1 MNCKTNRN
9 ISYAFGI
16 LLTAFSLFS
25 CEKEKQ
31 EEENKVTP
39 EVNEYK
45 ITLEKE
51 SDFYTV
57 EVPETAKAGEEV
69 NVTVTPVENVLID
82 DVQYNRK
89 SATAISDTE
98 YTFTMPEKDVTIR
111 VKTSSTVT
119 VEESSYFKGKADK
132 EIAKAGETV
141 TVAFTAL
148 YIDDIVS
155 GATVNGNIECK
166 LEGADLGEYIYS
178 FEMPEGP
185 AVVTGHLLNDYH
197 IIERKWDEHSVIV
210 MLDCINH
217 QGTEKEFCSQVE
229 GKLVHFIYKWDIGY
243 DVECKITG
251 LETGTDYTNI
261 IFWSLA
267 EDNLLYQDCWAF
279 EMPGENVVIETT
291 SNEQDTY
298 TEQSFTGLYHGYEM
312 TLGEN
317 RLITSDTPS
326 LQAELRESAAYLVTS
341 NDGNAYDFSGLYT
354 ITDGHI
360 SYDPE
365 NCRGDYALSGMLL
378 PEDFA
383 FIIVDDLIDNKA
395 DNRKYYLA
403 GKKDFSYACATDTEY
418 ATRFLVEACC
428 DGSRTWYFV
437 EKDTKSIKVATAEFK
452 TGASIAEDCEAIIS
466 INGKPHFK
474 YTYQSGN
481 APVFTYCGKEAGTYT
496 SDKSETLTLDGFGSA
511 IYSGTEGT
519 YTIEAG
525 VVTFTDGEGNKIR
538 FNINTNTLTFTII
551 VDATGITLDPV
562 YSTTTAWIYVESGD
576 PYQGGHVV
584 VRFDSDYSGNYKEG
598 YALIKITYMDTG
610 REKEMIGASC
620 PYFIDEATRT
630 VTISNVLQGKS
641 GSYGTEK
648 KDIVFNISDDGKTL
662 TFAAEAIHST
672 SSPYIFCYGGEYSPI
687 VSEGAAQ

>member
-16 LLTAFSLFS
+16 LLTAFSLLS

-31 EEENKVTP
+31 EDENKVTP

-69 NVTVTPVENVLID
+69 NVTVTPVENVFIN

-243 DVECKITG
+243 DVQ
-251 LETGTDYTNI
+251 GTV
-261 IFWSLA
+261 S
-267 EDNLLYQDCWAF
+267 
-279 EMPGENVVIETT
+279 G
-291 SNEQDTY
+291 
-298 TEQSFTGLYHGYEM
+298 
-312 TLGEN
+312 
-317 RLITSDTPS
+317 PS
-326 LQAELRESAAYLVTS
+326 R
-341 NDGNAYDFSGLYT
+341 
-354 ITDGHI
+354 
-360 SYDPE
+360 
-365 NCRGDYALSGMLL
+365 
-378 PEDFA
+378 
-383 FIIVDDLIDNKA
+383 
-395 DNRKYYLA
+395 
-403 GKKDFSYACATDTEY
+403 
-418 ATRFLVEACC
+418 
-428 DGSRTWYFV
+428 V
-437 EKDTKSIKVATAEFK
+437 EKKQKCS
-452 TGASIAEDCEAIIS
+452 
-466 INGKPHFK
+466 
-474 YTYQSGN
+474 
-481 APVFTYCGKEAGTYT
+481 
-496 SDKSETLTLDGFGSA
+496 
-511 IYSGTEGT
+511 
-519 YTIEAG
+519 
-525 VVTFTDGEGNKIR
+525 
-538 FNINTNTLTFTII
+538 
-551 VDATGITLDPV
+551 
-562 YSTTTAWIYVESGD
+562 
-576 PYQGGHVV
+576 
-584 VRFDSDYSGNYKEG
+584 
-598 YALIKITYMDTG
+598 
-610 REKEMIGASC
+610 
-620 PYFIDEATRT
+620 YFPRT
-630 VTISNVLQGKS
+630 
-641 GSYGTEK
+641 
-648 KDIVFNISDDGKTL
+648 
-662 TFAAEAIHST
+662 
-672 SSPYIFCYGGEYSPI
+672 
-687 VSEGAAQ
+687 